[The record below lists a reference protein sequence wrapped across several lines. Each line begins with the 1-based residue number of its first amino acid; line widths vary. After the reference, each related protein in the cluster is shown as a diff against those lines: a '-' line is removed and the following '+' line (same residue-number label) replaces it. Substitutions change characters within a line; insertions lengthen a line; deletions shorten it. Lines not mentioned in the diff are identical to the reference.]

1 MAKDLLRAIERK
13 AFKILSIDGGGIRGL
28 YPARLLCELEDE
40 LRRSGNDSRLCDYF
54 DLICGTSTGGIIAL
68 GLALGMPAQEILNL
82 YKENATG
89 IFKKKAFRFGFFHSM
104 YSNDFLHDLLKET
117 FSKYSANGDTRLG
130 HAKTRVCIPTYN
142 SVLGKAHVY
151 KTAHHDRLF
160 RDYQI
165 PAHHVALSTAAAPVF
180 FPPHSFTYTPVDSAN
195 PVEVSMNID
204 GGVIANNP
212 THIGIVEAHN
222 TLGVP
227 LADIRV
233 LSLGTGHKVFT
244 ERKSEKGFGF
254 WYWGNKKVRL
264 VDLMFSAQSQNTDN
278 LIKFLNNG
286 VGEGEE
292 PKFYYKRVQHHFG
305 KGEDIK
311 LDETDPQKLR
321 QLETIAL
328 NSYKEHGAE
337 IWKQF
342 LTETKRDFKPVKQL
356 L

>member
-1 MAKDLLRAIERK
+1 MERK
-13 AFKILSIDGGGIRGL
+13 VFKILSIDGGGTRGV
-28 YPARLLCELEDE
+28 YPSRLLCELEEE
-40 LRRSGNDSRLCDYF
+40 LSRSGKDSRLCNYF
-54 DLICGTSTGGIIAL
+54 DLICGTSTGGIIAV
-68 GLALGMPAQEILNL
+68 GIALGMPALEILNL
-82 YKENATG
+82 YKDNAAA
-89 IFKKKAFRFGFFHSM
+89 IFKKKPFRLGIFHSK
-104 YSNDFLHDLLKET
+104 YSSDFLRDLLKET
-117 FSKYSANGDTRLG
+117 FSRYSTSGDTRLG

-142 SVLGKAHVY
+142 AVFGKAHVY
-151 KTAHHDRLF
+151 KTAHHDKLF

-180 FPPHSFTYTPVDSAN
+180 FPPYSFTYTPIGSAN
-195 PVEVSMNID
+195 SVEVNMNID

-244 ERKSEKGFGF
+244 EHKSGKGFGF

-264 VDLMFSAQSQNTDN
+264 LDLMFSAQSQNTDN

-292 PKFYYKRVQHHFG
+292 PKFYYKRIQHHFG
-305 KGEDIK
+305 KGEDIG
-311 LDETDPQKLR
+311 LDETDPQKLKK
-321 QLETIAL
+321 LETIAL

-342 LTETKRDFKPVKQL
+342 LVETKRDFEPVKQL
-356 L
+356 S